1 MTAETV
7 PAELAPVRDYLNT
20 LDVEDGTD
28 ALPHPQALHDWL
40 AERDLL
46 GRDSRVTSG
55 QFEQALA
62 LRAALRDLVSGHHD
76 QRPRAVAEAATLA
89 TLATQAYPLRV
100 AFDEEGTPRLASN
113 SDSVAGALA
122 QLLAGLPLAVAR
134 GTWQRLKLCAAES
147 CEWAYY
153 DTSKNRSRRW
163 CSMDICG
170 NREKTRTFRERQAA
184 QS

>member
-1 MTAETV
+1 MNSETG
-7 PAELAPVRDYLNT
+7 PAELAPVRDFLNT

-28 ALPHPQALHDWL
+28 ALPHAQALHDWL
-40 AERDLL
+40 AEQGLLRRDA
-46 GRDSRVTSG
+46 RVTRK

-62 LRAALRDLVSGHHD
+62 LRAALRELVSHHHD
-76 QRPRAVAEAATLA
+76 QQPDALAEGA

-100 AFDEEGTPRLASN
+100 AFDDDGTPRLTA
-113 SDSVAGALA
+113 DHGTVAGALA
-122 QLLAGLPLAVAR
+122 LLLAGLPLAVAG

-147 CEWAYY
+147 CAWAYY

-163 CSMDICG
+163 CSMDVCG
-170 NREKTRTFRERQAA
+170 NREKTRTFRERQAT

>member
-1 MTAETV
+1 MNKEAV
-7 PAELAPVRDYLNT
+7 PAELAPVRDFLNT
-20 LDVEDGTD
+20 LDIEDATD

-40 AERDLL
+40 AEQGLLRRDA
-46 GRDSRVTSG
+46 RVTRG
-55 QFEQALA
+55 EFEQALA
-62 LRAALRDLVSGHHD
+62 LRAALRVLVSHHHN
-76 QRPRAVAEAATLA
+76 QRPRALAEAATLA
-89 TLATQAYPLRV
+89 ARAYPLRV
-100 AFDEEGTPRLASN
+100 AFDEEGTPGLTAD
-113 SDSVAGALA
+113 SDTVAGALA
-122 QLLAGLPLAVAR
+122 RLLAGLPLAVAG
-134 GTWQRLKLCAAES
+134 GTWQRLKLCVAES